1 MLVRWQRWMAP
12 GKMNGDPCRK
22 LSNRP
27 RMMESA
33 SSGLTVKPA
42 SELHGELLESLKG
55 FSRVHIDCSELKS
68 ADYYVLQLLC
78 SAHLASIAWI
88 KEVCFHGKPSG
99 ALRNAAAS
107 VGLLRRNK
115 CSICPDDVHCLWS
128 EL

>member
-1 MLVRWQRWMAP
+1 MAAVDGP
-12 GKMNGDPCRK
+12 RQNEW
-22 LSNRP
+22 RP
-27 RMMESA
+27 MQKIIKQTTDDGICILRLDGEA
-33 SSGLTVKPA
+33 GVEDLR
-42 SELHGELLESLKG
+42 ELHGELLESLKG